1 MLDPGLAYCGD
12 FGGGIMS
19 RRQLALAAFT
29 SVMVASP
36 QLAGG
41 EQSEALRRLRTN
53 IHHDMSTCIAFFQ
66 VVSGCLAKSPQHAK
80 IVGAYTRT
88 VDDLLYKSILVGKQL
103 GISED
108 DAKSR
113 LGAATDGMLELINKD
128 CANVAALLDKY
139 LDKCTAVASDPLN
152 PLKNA
157 APKP

>member
-1 MLDPGLAYCGD
+1 MLDRGLPTAGRSEARS
-12 FGGGIMS
+12 MS
-19 RRQLALAAFT
+19 RRQLAVAAFAG
-29 SVMVASP
+29 VMMASA
-36 QLAGG
+36 QLAWG
-41 EQSEALRRLRTN
+41 EQSEALRRLRNT
-53 IHHDMSTCIAFFQ
+53 IHQDMSTCIAFFQ
-66 VVSGCLAKSPQHAK
+66 VVSGCLARSPQHAK
-80 IVGAYTRT
+80 IVGAYTRA

-113 LGAATDGMLELINKD
+113 LGVAADGMLELINKD
-128 CANVAALLDKY
+128 CANVPALLDKY